1 MKHLTVCRVLVMA
14 CAGLL
19 VSACGGGG
27 GSSGGSDPVT
37 TPTPVTPVT
46 PVTSACPPL
55 QLADSTGACVSMY
68 AVPPDV
74 ATCRAGT
81 LSEAARQNA
90 LSAINQMRQLHGLD
104 AVAYDRASDP
114 LVMNAALM
122 MLANGTLNHNP
133 PTAWTCYSADG
144 ATGASTSNLAGTGAS
159 TPPEGDF
166 ILWLTDM
173 ASLGPNV
180 LGHRRWLLDP
190 FLNKIAYGRADRG
203 TSAFGGMSAVRV
215 INDTVAPTVGA
226 TFVAYPFHDYPAKYH
241 AQGALLSFSVVA
253 DSQNKAASANV
264 DFSTAQISV
273 ARRGG
278 GAVGVSGV
286 VFDNDWYGL
295 PNNLRFSVGTLTYNT
310 IHDVTISNVRV
321 GGVVRSYS
329 YWFRVAP

>member
-1 MKHLTVCRVLVMA
+1 MNHMTACNLLAIA
-14 CAGLL
+14 CASLL
-19 VSACGGGG
+19 VSACGGG

-46 PVTSACPPL
+46 PVTTTCPAL
-55 QLADSTGACVSMY
+55 QIPDQTGACVSMY
-68 AVPPDV
+68 AVTPDA
-74 ATCRAGT
+74 ATCRVGT
-81 LSEAARQNA
+81 LSDATRQNA
-90 LSAINQMRQLHGLD
+90 LSAINQIRQLHGLD
-104 AVAYDRASDP
+104 AVTYDRASDD
-114 LVMNAALM
+114 LVMNASLM
-122 MLANGTLNHNP
+122 MLANGALNHNP
-133 PTAWTCYSADG
+133 PTTWRCYSAAG

-173 ASLGPNV
+173 VSLGPNV

-215 INDTVAPTVGA
+215 INDTAAPTVGA

-253 DSQNKAASANV
+253 DSQNKAASADV
-264 DFSTAQISV
+264 DFSAAQISV
-273 ARRGG
+273 VRRGG
-278 GAVGVSGV
+278 SAVGVSGV

-321 GGVVRSYS
+321 GGVLRSYS
-329 YWFRVAP
+329 YWFRVVP